1 MNFRETSGFLDHINE
16 YTEQEII
23 LNMPDIKEYF
33 RWIPW
38 SFTKEYLGKILEI
51 VDKNKVL
58 YELFK
63 DEKRFSWWG
72 EKIDFPE
79 KLKFGLEIEVADI
92 PLDEI
97 QCIFESNAIAPIME
111 ILGVS
116 TNISNAIIQNSD
128 FQKKNEFNKWI
139 FSPEASTDESEASTP
154 IMTNNLYDLNQI
166 VAICTLFKALNA
178 RLHGGTGLHINIGVD
193 YLECNKKAIEN
204 LLKIWGECEEL
215 FFKIANPE
223 DEVIRVDA
231 HTMATPIKE
240 NIQNFFEE
248 DGSITLD
255 TDEDMERFLYQI
267 QARNRLDRVI
277 AWANIGSEYN
287 LECDLEWD
295 LAYAETDEEK
305 FQIYR
310 KYEEELKKKGDEKSQ
325 VRWTSINF
333 NHMKWNSDNTGR
345 IEIRIFNSSLEPEII
360 FQDLELVGK
369 IFEVSL
375 KNAKNPNYRKDEFE
389 NLFLRDVTET
399 DKVNN
404 LLDLLF
410 DKVEQKNIFRKR
422 WQSVREE
429 REYESYKSG
438 TDTFER

>member
-1 MNFRETSGFLDHINE
+1 MNFRETSDFLDHINE
-16 YTEQEII
+16 HTEQEII
-23 LNMPDIKEYF
+23 LNMQDIKEQF

-51 VDKNKVL
+51 VNKNKVL

-63 DEKRFSWWG
+63 DEQRFSWWE

-79 KLKFGLEIEVADI
+79 NLKFGLEIEVADI

-97 QCIFESNAIAPIME
+97 QCIFESHSIIPIME
-111 ILGVS
+111 ILGVPVD
-116 TNISNAIIQNSD
+116 ISNVIIQNSD
-128 FQKKNEFNKWI
+128 FKKKNEFNKWI
-139 FSPEASTDESEASTP
+139 FSLEASTNESEASTP
-154 IMTNNLYDLNQI
+154 IMTNKLYDLNQI

-193 YLECNKKAIEN
+193 YLECNEKAIEN

-215 FFKIANPE
+215 FFKMANPE

-248 DGSITLD
+248 DGSINLD
-255 TDEDMERFLYQI
+255 TNEDMERFLYQI

-287 LECDLEWD
+287 LEWD

-305 FQIYR
+305 FQIYH
-310 KYEEELKKKGDEKSQ
+310 KYEEGLKKKGDEKSQ

-333 NHMKWNSDNTGR
+333 NHMEWNSDNVGR
-345 IEIRIFNSSLEPEII
+345 IEIRIFNSSLEPKII

-375 KNAKNPNYRKDEFE
+375 KNAKNPDYKKDEFE

-410 DKVEQKNIFRKR
+410 DEAEQKNIFRKR
-422 WQSVREE
+422 WQSVREKS
-429 REYESYKSG
+429 EYKRYESG

>member
-1 MNFRETSGFLDHINE
+1 MNFNETSDYLENINE
-16 YTEQEII
+16 RTEQEI
-23 LNMPDIKEYF
+23 LANMSDINTHF
-33 RWIPW
+33 RRIPW
-38 SFTKEYLGKILEI
+38 CYTKEYLKKIVKV
-51 VDKNKVL
+51 VDKNKIL

-63 DEKRFSWWG
+63 KEKNFSWWE

-79 KLKFGLEIEVADI
+79 TLKFGLEIEVANI

-97 QCIFESNAIAPIME
+97 QCVFESNAIAPIME
-111 ILGVS
+111 ILGVP
-116 TNISNAIIQNSD
+116 TDILNTIIQNSD

-139 FSPEASTDESEASTP
+139 FSPENLDESEASSP
-154 IMTNNLYDLNQI
+154 IMTNNLCDLNQI
-166 VAICTLFKALNA
+166 VAICTLLKALNA

-193 YLECNKKAIEN
+193 YLECNEKAIEN
-204 LLKIWGECEEL
+204 LLRIWGECEEL

-277 AWANIGSEYN
+277 AWANIDSAYN
-287 LECDLEWD
+287 LEWD

-305 FQIYR
+305 FQIYHR
-310 KYEEELKKKGDEKSQ
+310 YEEGIKKKDDEKSQ

-333 NHMKWNSDNTGR
+333 NHMEWNSDNAGR

-369 IFEVSL
+369 IFEISL
-375 KNAKNPNYRKDEFE
+375 ENAKNPNYKKDEFE

-422 WQSVREE
+422 WLSVREKS
-429 REYESYKSG
+429 EYKEYKSG
-438 TDTFER
+438 IDTFER

>member
-1 MNFRETSGFLDHINE
+1 MNFRETSNFLDHINE
-16 YTEQEII
+16 HTEQEII
-23 LNMPDIKEYF
+23 SNMQDIKEHF

-38 SFTKEYLGKILEI
+38 SFTKEYIGKILGI

-58 YELFK
+58 LELFK

-72 EKIDFPE
+72 EKIDFSE
-79 KLKFGLEIEVADI
+79 RLKFGLEIEVADI

-97 QCIFESNAIAPIME
+97 QCVFESNAIAPIME
-111 ILGVS
+111 ILGVP

-139 FSPEASTDESEASTP
+139 FSPEAFTDESEASTP

-193 YLECNKKAIEN
+193 YLECNEKAIEN

-215 FFKIANPE
+215 FFKMANPE
-223 DEVIRVDA
+223 DEVIRVEA
-231 HTMATPIKE
+231 HTKAVPIKE
-240 NIQNFFEE
+240 NILNFFEG
-248 DGSITLD
+248 DGSITLN

-277 AWANIGSEYN
+277 AWANIGPEY
-287 LECDLEWD
+287 DLEWD
-295 LAYAETDEEK
+295 LDYAETDEEK
-305 FQIYR
+305 FQIYH
-310 KYEEELKKKGDEKSQ
+310 KYEEGLKKKGDEKSQ

-333 NHMKWNSDNTGR
+333 NHMKWNSDNAGR

-375 KNAKNPNYRKDEFE
+375 KNAKNPDYKKSEFE

-404 LLDLLF
+404 LLNLLF
-410 DKVEQKNIFRKR
+410 DEDKQKNIFRKR
-422 WQSVREE
+422 WQSVRGKS
-429 REYESYKSG
+429 EYKRYGLG